1 MAFLLQTKSSLAFN
15 LKYGKVIDNS
25 NSHVVIKYVG
35 IEKSDRYLCS
45 ITTMVCVPTNKNMT
59 PQNLKSGKKRIKEI
73 DFFREEDI
81 QTNIFD
87 INSYNTLKNF
97 KYDETNSFYISNTKD
112 DPYNWQLHHADTFRD
127 TDEVVAS
134 NVSYVDE
141 IKKVSTGVVFNVLQK
156 DGYGPAVYNVA
167 KKEVEYFKIPNIQ
180 NYFSN
185 TIEKVVTI
193 EKNHAVIMEP
203 ASIDKEKNYTLVV
216 WLHGGP
222 PRQASFIYH
231 PYLSYGTYDS
241 ILQLLQKNNV
251 IVIKLDYRGSFGYG
265 QDYIDSIKGQIGK
278 GDVTDVMDTI
288 KYMRENYGI
297 DKVYLMGNSYG
308 GYLSLKTLVENPNDI
323 AGALSINGVTD
334 WESLMDFY
342 SATPFHEHFNGQPSK
357 DNKDLY
363 QQASIINKIKNL
375 DKQKIKIIQGTND
388 KTVQPWQADLLYKK
402 LRAKKK
408 NVTLKK
414 YVGQDH
420 VFTSK
425 KVITDLCKQMLN
437 FANVTNLKDCR

>member
-288 KYMRENYGI
+288 KYMRTNYDI

-308 GYLSLKTLVENPNDI
+308 GI
-323 AGALSINGVTD
+323 
-334 WESLMDFY
+334 
-342 SATPFHEHFNGQPSK
+342 FH
-357 DNKDLY
+357 
-363 QQASIINKIKNL
+363 
-375 DKQKIKIIQGTND
+375 
-388 KTVQPWQADLLYKK
+388 
-402 LRAKKK
+402 
-408 NVTLKK
+408 
-414 YVGQDH
+414 
-420 VFTSK
+420 
-425 KVITDLCKQMLN
+425 
-437 FANVTNLKDCR
+437 